1 MARVNATGGTGFAVD
16 NGTGLQVRTKL
27 QQVIDALRSLQS
39 GSGDPTVGLG
49 AYQLHVNEVSNTSQ
63 ILKIRN
69 KANNGFVEIG
79 DVAQTN
85 LGLLLRAGGVMT
97 GVLGTS
103 TGSTSAPSFHL
114 GDTGTGLY
122 KKGTNQIGLVANQA
136 EISFLDQNGL
146 TVNNQKEIRFSEQTG
161 NGTNYVGLKAGSDI
175 SSSFTFTLPT
185 ADGTSGQFLKT
196 NGSGV
201 LSFASTQGITPEV
214 VTSQLSN
221 DVSTTNSS
229 FQNAITL
236 AINPNSTSSSLLIT
250 AGGLTDGDFAA
261 GEDGAPNEL
270 SFIEVQLFRGSTA
283 LGTSF
288 QPSTSGFAGFYIA
301 FKDTNNHGGNS
312 VTYHL
317 KFKRRV
323 TSNTAGAVKIER
335 ASSLVI
341 QEII

>member
-103 TGSTSAPSFHL
+103 TGSTSAPSFHF

-201 LSFASTQGITPEV
+201 LSFASTQNITPAVEV
-214 VTSQLSN
+214 NQRTGDFTTFQNSYQTVMSVTITPNS
-221 DVSTTNSS
+221 NSS
-229 FQNAITL
+229 K
-236 AINPNSTSSSLLIT
+236 LLVI
-250 AGGLTDGDFAA
+250 AGGGFQGERGDDET
-261 GEDGAPNEL
+261 EDADAR
-270 SFIEVQLFRGSTA
+270 VQLFRGSTA
-283 LGTSF
+283 IGTLS
-288 QPSTSGFAGFYIA
+288 SIEGNTNGFYLVN
-301 FKDTNNHGGNS
+301 KDTNNHGGNA

-317 KFKRRV
+317 KIRRHSGNALARV
-323 TSNTAGAVKIER
+323 HQGA
-335 ASSLVI
+335 SLQV

>member
-103 TGSTSAPSFHL
+103 TGSTSAPSFHF

-122 KKGTNQIGLVANQA
+122 KKGTNQIGFVANQA

-146 TVNNQKEIRFSEQTG
+146 TVNNQKELRFSEQTG
-161 NGTNYVGLKAGSDI
+161 NGTNYVAVKSPSALAANL
-175 SSSFTFTLPT
+175 TLTLPT
-185 ADGTSGQFLKT
+185 TNPAVAGYALISTDTSGTLSWGVAGGATGGGTNQVFWENDQTITTSYAIT
-196 NGSGV
+196 NGKNAGSFGPITINSGV
-201 LSFASTQGITPEV
+201 TVTVGSGETWSV
-214 VTSQLSN
+214 V
-221 DVSTTNSS
+221 
-229 FQNAITL
+229 
-236 AINPNSTSSSLLIT
+236 
-250 AGGLTDGDFAA
+250 
-261 GEDGAPNEL
+261 
-270 SFIEVQLFRGSTA
+270 
-283 LGTSF
+283 
-288 QPSTSGFAGFYIA
+288 
-301 FKDTNNHGGNS
+301 
-312 VTYHL
+312 
-317 KFKRRV
+317 
-323 TSNTAGAVKIER
+323 
-335 ASSLVI
+335 
-341 QEII
+341 